1 MILTI
6 KIDRWRIG
14 LLVVAL
20 LLYHGYVSYEEIKY
34 FLVSNNHHHQH
45 RPWSPVYEKDI
56 TSLILTTDQGLVSSK
71 DHFSHGKYSDEHD
84 VISYGKQQYNNLR
97 STDGVRPPKTT
108 GKSQPSDDAVKNRI
122 AILLPYIGKTLP
134 IWFDLFAF
142 TAYASS
148 DMIDWYIFI
157 SDAPNRVVPSNV
169 FLVRMKEDDI
179 YERVSRLNF
188 DYMHS
193 NDSYRIKLSATI
205 RKSLKANPYFL
216 VELKPALGYMFP
228 DYIKAYSHWGYG
240 DLDLLVGRV
249 SNLITWSHLSHYDIV
264 TFSFGDNNRLYLRG
278 QLTIHKN
285 NNVVNNIWRGCHYLS
300 EIGME
305 RSSSHLPFE
314 SAEGCYSKVVA
325 DRDDID
331 TVYIPVQFTD
341 ANRDEAIDKETII
354 IGDSLMRC
362 FKQPIEEDDLMDA
375 MRDRAD
381 AVSRYKTQIA
391 ERNVKLSDLASATA
405 LGRLH
410 TPTPENDKG
419 TVRRQYKTYS
429 TCIVY

>member
-14 LLVVAL
+14 FLLTAL
-20 LLYHGYVSYEEIKY
+20 LIYHCYVSYEEINY
-34 FLVSNNHHHQH
+34 FLVSNNHQH
-45 RPWSPVYEKDI
+45 PQHGPWSPTFEKDSS
-56 TSLILTTDQGLVSSK
+56 SLILTINPGISSSK
-71 DHFSHGKYSDEHD
+71 DHFSNGKYIEAQDAINYGKYS
-84 VISYGKQQYNNLR
+84 NLR
-97 STDGVRPPKTT
+97 NTDGVRPMKMMTDGVRPPMKMMS
-108 GKSQPSDDAVKNRI
+108 GKAQPSNDGIKNRI

-179 YERVSRLNF
+179 YERVSRLNT

-193 NDSYRIKLSATI
+193 NDSFRIKMSATI

-228 DYIKAYSHWGYG
+228 DYIKTYSHWGYG

-249 SNLITWSHLSHYDIV
+249 SNLITWTHLSYYDII

-285 NNVVNNIWRGCHYLS
+285 NNVVNNIWRGCRYLS
-300 EIGME
+300 EIGTE

-331 TVYIPVQFTD
+331 TIYIPVQFTD

-354 IGDSLMRC
+354 VGDSLLRC
-362 FKQPIEEDDLMDA
+362 FQQPIEEDGLMA
-375 MRDRAD
+375 GMRDRAD
-381 AVSRYKTQIA
+381 AVKRYKADIA
-391 ERNVKLSDLASATA
+391 EQNVKLSDLAASTA
-405 LGRLH
+405 LRRLH
-410 TPTPENDKG
+410 TPTAEDGKG
-419 TVRRQYKTYS
+419 TQ
-429 TCIVY
+429 

>member
-14 LLVVAL
+14 LLLAAL
-20 LLYHGYVSYEEIKY
+20 LIYHCYVSYEEINY
-34 FLVSNNHHHQH
+34 FLVSNNHQH
-45 RPWSPVYEKDI
+45 PQHGPWSPTYEKD
-56 TSLILTTDQGLVSSK
+56 TSSLILTNNPGISSSK
-71 DHFSHGKYSDEHD
+71 DHFSNGKYIEAQDAINYGKYS
-84 VISYGKQQYNNLR
+84 NLR
-97 STDGVRPPKTT
+97 NTDGVRPMKIMADGVRPPMKMMT
-108 GKSQPSDDAVKNRI
+108 GKGQPSDDGIKNRI

-179 YERVSRLNF
+179 YERVSRLNS

-193 NDSYRIKLSATI
+193 NDSFRIKMSATI

-228 DYIKAYSHWGYG
+228 DYIKTYSHWGYG

-249 SNLITWSHLSHYDIV
+249 SNLITWTHLSHYDII

-285 NNVVNNIWRGCHYLS
+285 NNVVNNIWRGCKYLS
-300 EIGME
+300 EIGTE

-331 TVYIPVQFTD
+331 TIYIPVQFTD

-354 IGDSLMRC
+354 VGDSLLRC
-362 FKQPIEEDDLMDA
+362 FKQPIEEDGLMAA
-375 MRDRAD
+375 MKDRAD
-381 AVSRYKTQIA
+381 AVRRYKADIA
-391 ERNVKLSDLASATA
+391 EQNVKLSNLAASTA
-405 LGRLH
+405 LRRLH
-410 TPTPENDKG
+410 TPTVEDGKG
-419 TVRRQYKTYS
+419 TQ
-429 TCIVY
+429 